1 MMTSNCSLT
10 SSRTR
15 PLRARFLSGLPV
27 PELHPV
33 PALGRQAQDVVVRAA
48 DGAGAALDAVAEA
61 DDGLP
66 LLLVPLVDA
75 GGAEVG
81 AVLARAAVAADGLVA
96 DLDVPVPG
104 VLDVAIGEEL
114 VGQLL
119 HLNAQSTEAA
129 IRAVRTIR
137 LEESG
142 SSRRG

>member
-15 PLRARFLSGLPV
+15 PPRARFLSGLPV

-81 AVLARAAVAADGLVA
+81 AVLARAAVAADVRSEERR
-96 DLDVPVPG
+96 V
-104 VLDVAIGEEL
+104 GEE
-114 VGQLL
+114 
-119 HLNAQSTEAA
+119 
-129 IRAVRTIR
+129 
-137 LEESG
+137 
-142 SSRRG
+142 